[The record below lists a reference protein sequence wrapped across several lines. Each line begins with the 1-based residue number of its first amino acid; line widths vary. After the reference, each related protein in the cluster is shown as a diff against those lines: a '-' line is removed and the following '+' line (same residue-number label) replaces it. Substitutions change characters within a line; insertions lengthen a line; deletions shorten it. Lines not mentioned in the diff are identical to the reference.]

1 MDQDSRKN
9 FRSVRTAT
17 KTLIR
22 SAHGEE
28 LNANTADLRRRV
40 AREAA
45 TLLYFRAEK
54 EYKQAKLKAA
64 KTFGVR
70 FLPTNLEV
78 ALELDR
84 IAEEN
89 EGSTRKERL
98 IQMRTEALKTMKIL
112 EAHRPLLIGSV
123 WRGTIRRGSDI
134 DIALHHDSPGEI
146 VNLLK
151 ANGFEISKTEWITVT
166 KRGKTETS
174 FHVYTETPAKHRIEI
189 VVRTSEEAGR
199 KRKCEIFGD
208 EIKGLTIRELE
219 KVLGENPR
227 QQFIPV

>member
-1 MDQDSRKN
+1 M
-9 FRSVRTAT
+9 
-17 KTLIR
+17 
-22 SAHGEE
+22 
-28 LNANTADLRRRV
+28 NTNPADLKCKI

-45 TLLYFRAEK
+45 TLLYFGFEK

-64 KTFGVR
+64 QTFGIH

-89 EGSTRKERL
+89 EGPARKERL

-112 EAHRPLLIGSV
+112 EAYSPLLIGSV
-123 WRGTIRRGSDI
+123 WRGTIRQGSDI
-134 DIALHHDSPGEI
+134 DIALYHDASSEI

-151 ANGFEISKTEWITVT
+151 AKDFQISKTEWTTVT
-166 KRGKTETS
+166 KRGRTEIS
-174 FHVYTETPAKHRIEI
+174 FHIHIETLNKQRIEI
-189 VVRTSEEAGR
+189 VVRSSEEASR

-208 EIKGLTIRELE
+208 EIKGLKIQELE
-219 KVLGENPR
+219 KLLKENPT